1 MFIASV
7 SRPPPSHRVSSF
19 VDEQVA
25 YDRMFEPFTR
35 PLLDAAGLSNGD
47 RVLDIGCGAGTTTL
61 LAADRVTPGGLAIG
75 VDVEPDAIGRARQR
89 AQGARRHQASFVLAD
104 AGVHAFEPGRAD
116 AVISRFGTLHFS
128 DPEAAFANLRGATR
142 AGGRLAILCARPLA
156 DNLWAQLPLLIL
168 RRYHA
173 EAGALALARGWG
185 IGSVR
190 GCARRGLGA
199 RGGVCHARAPERG
212 PCANARGEH
221 GRARRGARVQR

>member
-7 SRPPPSHRVSSF
+7 SRPPASHRVSSF

-89 AQGARRHQASFVLAD
+89 AQGARRH
-104 AGVHAFEPGRAD
+104 
-116 AVISRFGTLHFS
+116 
-128 DPEAAFANLRGATR
+128 
-142 AGGRLAILCARPLA
+142 
-156 DNLWAQLPLLIL
+156 
-168 RRYHA
+168 
-173 EAGALALARGWG
+173 
-185 IGSVR
+185 
-190 GCARRGLGA
+190 
-199 RGGVCHARAPERG
+199 
-212 PCANARGEH
+212 
-221 GRARRGARVQR
+221 